1 MADLAYVQ
9 EVLQK
14 VERELE
20 RTPDSASEYL
30 ATLMRVK
37 RRGLALLSIQDPH
50 EFDFEASEFL
60 RNVEVLLPNL

>member
-9 EVLQK
+9 EVLRK
-14 VERELE
+14 VEQELK
-20 RTPDSASEYL
+20 RTPDSAGEYL
-30 ATLMRVK
+30 ATLVRVK
-37 RRGLALLSIQDPH
+37 RRGLALLGIQDPH